1 MEKVAAFHELN
12 YKKKVEVLAQVP
24 GVVTLM
30 GAFSD
35 FCNGYCIA
43 GTGALGLRVAVS
55 ARDDNLVRVYDAT
68 KSDKKHFN
76 LNSLKY
82 RKEDRW
88 ANYVKA
94 VFSILSEEGVTFPH
108 GFDITLKGALLF
120 CDQLTVSSAVIMGCL
135 MAVDSALSLS
145 LGKKDLI
152 RLSYRAATAYCSVP
166 IRFRDLVTLLYAQK
180 GKVLY
185 FDLQSVSYELI
196 DWPFTGSQYGM
207 ILDPSLPPQILREEL
222 EEKRIDARLC
232 CKELKKRLPSDYKLR
247 NYPVKD
253 LKSHIIKDLDEHV
266 RHTCEYV
273 ITESQIVQKG
283 CSAIKEKKA
292 RSFGRYL
299 NDLYIGMRD
308 VFDVTCPEVDWLIKR
323 AGEADGVYGASYVS
337 NGASGSIFMILEED
351 GEAAIK
357 SCMDEFKRI
366 FDFTPETRPFNPG
379 GPATVLKDFD
389 ENTAGQ

>member
-1 MEKVAAFHELN
+1 M
-12 YKKKVEVLAQVP
+12 
-24 GVVTLM
+24 
-30 GAFSD
+30 
-35 FCNGYCIA
+35 
-43 GTGALGLRVAVS
+43 
-55 ARDDNLVRVYDAT
+55 
-68 KSDKKHFN
+68 
-76 LNSLKY
+76 
-82 RKEDRW
+82 
-88 ANYVKA
+88 
-94 VFSILSEEGVTFPH
+94 FSILSEEGVTFPH

-152 RLSYRAATAYCSVP
+152 RLSYRAATVYCGVP

-196 DWPFTGSQYGM
+196 DWPFTESQYGM

-379 GPATVLKDFD
+379 GPAAVLKDFD